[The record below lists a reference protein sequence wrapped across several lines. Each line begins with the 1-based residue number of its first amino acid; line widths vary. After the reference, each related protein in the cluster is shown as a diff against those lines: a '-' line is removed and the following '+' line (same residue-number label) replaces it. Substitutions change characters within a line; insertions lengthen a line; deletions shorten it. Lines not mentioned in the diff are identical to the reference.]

1 MPGAFVVCSEGIDD
15 VVFEPVMLMPA
26 PEPEPKNVR
35 EDAKLVAASL
45 DSDQR
50 NFELMG
56 QLCV

>member
-1 MPGAFVVCSEGIDD
+1 MPKAAAER
-15 VVFEPVMLMPA
+15 L
-26 PEPEPKNVR
+26 PKNVR

-56 QLCV
+56 AVVCV